1 VTKFADGG
9 ARRRK
14 TSAMDL
20 SKAVACTALV
30 LMIVLSAGHALA
42 DQKPAKKST
51 KPSPCV
57 IKPVM
62 TDAEIAA
69 CRSARR
75 R

>member
-1 VTKFADGG
+1 
-9 ARRRK
+9 
-14 TSAMDL
+14 
-20 SKAVACTALV
+20 
-30 LMIVLSAGHALA
+30 MIVLSAGHALA